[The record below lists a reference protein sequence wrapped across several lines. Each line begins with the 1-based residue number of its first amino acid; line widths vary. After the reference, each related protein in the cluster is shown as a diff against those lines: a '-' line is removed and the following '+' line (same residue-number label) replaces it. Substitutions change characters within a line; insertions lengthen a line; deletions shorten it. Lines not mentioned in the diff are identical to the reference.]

1 MKKVRVFLSMI
12 LVFAFMII
20 CSNNVKAYTTIDSKY
35 LFNPSTFDNLILNY
49 KTLPTISVSGSER
62 YEIKD
67 GTCSSGE
74 ANRQIS
80 FPDSYRGKVL
90 DSTITVSF
98 TNCGTLDGKPIDM
111 KLVYSDIITDNTG
124 SYLYWSAF
132 GSTMKSSNEWWY
144 NNVEHLKIDI
154 YFYYHGESTPIN
166 MDIAYL
172 SIFSEDQN
180 EGASSAITREEY
192 VYVTTNM
199 AYAATMPSCSGRTF
213 NNVYYG
219 TASGSTEAVSLNCVA
234 FRYDNV
240 NHMQVELYGLNNK
253 GGIGYHLQYTPLT
266 ATLPSAPVKTVNKT
280 ESELGD
286 TLVYTVNQKI
296 SQRYDS
302 AFTYS
307 SLVFKDTIDKN
318 LTYNSLKV
326 YNENGADITAQA
338 GTVGYNSQTRQLT
351 YTFNRNYL
359 NSMPYN
365 GQIYKFEIS
374 TKVNNTSTSATITD
388 KASSTINNSSTLES
402 NTVSTTLKSKVV
414 VHYVNKQGVKIAE
427 DTVING
433 NLLDRYETSAK
444 DVYAYELVSDSGN
457 TSGTMQKNTTEVTYV
472 YDLIRVNINLT
483 KTLEGTDSTQL
494 QNLEGARFKLTVNNF
509 ASQVDLA
516 NPSREYFSTYT
527 DKNGN
532 CIITGVPYGNYT
544 IVEEVVPD
552 LAYAGNFYLNGASDV
567 INNFSI
573 DINKDENLT
582 YSLEDVAKKMQ
593 ITVYKED
600 LETGTTTQGDAHL
613 EGAEYTIYKDKDC
626 ADAIETITIQK
637 NEDGTY
643 SATSGWYLS
652 GTYYVK
658 ETKAPEGYLI
668 DEKVYTVSQDP
679 AAQTEEYSYHSVTSK
694 DEVIRNSIEIV
705 KNLEETDSTEKQ
717 SLAGAVFS
725 ATLNSDTSK
734 VYYSEPTDERGYC
747 IIEELPYGTYTLR
760 ESTIPDTAYNGE
772 FYINGSDERKTT
784 FEQFIE
790 LDDSTNDPY
799 RYEDITDVA
808 KKMQITVYKEDLE
821 TGTTTQGDAH
831 LEGAEYTIY
840 KDKDCKDAIE
850 TITIQKNEDGT
861 YSATSG
867 WYLVGTYYVKET
879 KAPEGYLI
887 DEKVYTVS
895 QDPAEQSEEKSYHSV
910 TSKDEVIRNSIELV
924 KNLEE
929 TDSTEK
935 QSLAGAVFSATLN
948 SDTSKVYYSEPT
960 DERGYCIIEELP
972 YGTYTLRESTIPD
985 TAYNGE
991 FYINGSD
998 ERKTTFEQF
1007 IEVDDS
1013 VSEPYRYEDITD
1025 VAKKMQITI
1034 YKEDLETGTTTQGDA
1049 HLEGAEYTLYRDENC
1064 TDAIETV
1071 TIQKNEDGT
1080 YSAKSGWYLVGK
1092 YYLKETK
1099 APEGYL
1105 IDEEVYSVEVVPSEQ
1120 TEEYSY
1126 HSITSKDEVMKGAIN
1141 VIKYNNN
1148 SSSTDKSPAEGAV
1161 LRLSLN
1167 SNPEKYYEAT
1177 VDKNGYLEFIDN
1189 DYKDQYPYTIPYG
1202 KYTISEVE
1210 ASNSGEHIF
1219 INKQQTEIV
1228 YDEQEQKYI
1237 LSDEYIRMKLTI
1249 EIRDSETKKLVPGG
1263 ATFKIWDVD
1272 NQKWYEEMKFPSG
1285 EYISEFTT
1293 NDQGQLTFNRHLE
1306 AGNYVI
1312 YEVKAPEGYYLE
1324 DELREGSKG
1333 YEFTVGVGENGDVK
1347 VYHDGQE
1354 QVLEYEEVIYDNI
1367 PTKMYAYTAT
1377 LENVPQKAVINIEKL
1392 AEQLVGIDEK
1402 ESEYGK
1408 LNTPVYELK
1417 GLNGVE
1423 FRLVAAEDIITPE
1436 GTVRYTKGQVVSN
1449 DVTKTDG
1456 KASTTQVYL
1465 GKYILEE
1472 ISTPNGYIISSKPI
1486 NLDIKYTDQYEK
1498 VQYLYEQVE
1507 NEKQN
1512 VNLSFE
1518 KEFKEL
1524 ENSKFKIEEKEA
1536 IFGIYTKETM
1546 KNYKGENIL
1555 GQDELID
1562 IMVMDEENVVKNNID
1577 IPEGKYYVKELKV
1590 SNPYELSKEQYEFD
1604 VEYVDSQ
1611 NKDIELTVNN
1621 GKVTNIAD
1629 TAEFELIVYPDI
1641 IWDELNI
1648 ANEFNRETLEDLAEV
1663 YGIAGKTYGVYSDKE
1678 CTKPVMTIEEKEATF
1693 VTDEDGIINI
1703 PDMPTGTYYLKEII
1717 APFGYE
1723 LSEEVIKVEINADDE
1738 FVLLKAKEPLKKADL
1753 LQKTDSFTKDII
1765 EGVKFEITDEEDELI
1780 YTGTTNKDGI
1790 VEIPIIYFENGKEY
1804 YYKEVSA
1811 PEMYDIDLEKHKFVA
1826 KYDEENCEWELDIIP
1841 VGNERKTIDEVIVRK
1856 TDAETGEP
1864 LQGCVFTI
1872 VLLDEN
1878 GEEYVNENGEKIYL
1892 VKDAVT
1898 NENGEYV
1905 IKNVPYG
1912 TYKFVEVTP
1921 PEGYELDEDM
1931 TGYVFTIDE
1940 NSPETVIFEVTNTGD
1955 IAVISIASV
1964 ALICAVG
1971 IVFALRKNI
1980 KTSK

>member
-74 ANRQIS
+74 ANRRIS

-219 TASGSTEAVSLNCVA
+219 TASGSTEAGSLNCVA

-433 NLLDRYETSAK
+433 NLLDKYETSAK
-444 DVYAYELVSDSGN
+444 DIYAYKLVSNSGN

-472 YDLIRVNINLT
+472 YDLIRVNVNLT
-483 KTLEGTDSTQL
+483 KTLEQTDSTQL

-509 ASQVDLA
+509 ASQVELA

-532 CIITGVPYGNYT
+532 CVITGVPYGNYT

-552 LAYAGNFYLNGASDV
+552 LAYAGNFYLNGSSDV

-734 VYYSEPTDERGYC
+734 VYYSEPTDESGYC
-747 IIEELPYGTYTLR
+747 VIEDLPYGTYTLR
-760 ESTIPDTAYNGE
+760 ESTVPDTAYNGE
-772 FYINGSDERKTT
+772 FYIDGS
-784 FEQFIE
+784 
-790 LDDSTNDPY
+790 N
-799 RYEDITDVA
+799 
-808 KKMQITVYKEDLE
+808 
-821 TGTTTQGDAH
+821 
-831 LEGAEYTIY
+831 
-840 KDKDCKDAIE
+840 
-850 TITIQKNEDGT
+850 
-861 YSATSG
+861 
-867 WYLVGTYYVKET
+867 
-879 KAPEGYLI
+879 
-887 DEKVYTVS
+887 
-895 QDPAEQSEEKSYHSV
+895 
-910 TSKDEVIRNSIELV
+910 
-924 KNLEE
+924 
-929 TDSTEK
+929 
-935 QSLAGAVFSATLN
+935 
-948 SDTSKVYYSEPT
+948 
-960 DERGYCIIEELP
+960 
-972 YGTYTLRESTIPD
+972 
-985 TAYNGE
+985 
-991 FYINGSD
+991 

-1177 VDKNGYLEFIDN
+1177 VDKNGYLEFIDS

-1498 VQYLYEQVE
+1498 VQYLDEQVE

-1878 GEEYVNENGEKIYL
+1878 GEEYVNQNGEKIYL
-1892 VKDAVT
+1892 VEDAIT

-1955 IAVISIASV
+1955 IAVIAIASV